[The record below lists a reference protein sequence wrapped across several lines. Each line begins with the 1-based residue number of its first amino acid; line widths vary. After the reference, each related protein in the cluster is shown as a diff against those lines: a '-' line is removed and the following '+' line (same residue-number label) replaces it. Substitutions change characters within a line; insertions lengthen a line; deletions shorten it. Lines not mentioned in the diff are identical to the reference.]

1 MVIHCGLNIAGE
13 RLKGVVLDSWVI
25 AMMLG
30 ASIFLGVLALFA
42 FLWAIK
48 SGQFDDEE
56 KFLNGAKYDSEDELN
71 DAANK
76 ERKKEELKRK
86 LTVPE

>member
-1 MVIHCGLNIAGE
+1 M
-13 RLKGVVLDSWVI
+13 DSWLI

-30 ASIFLGVLALFA
+30 GSIFLGGIALIA

-56 KFLNGAKYDSEDELN
+56 KFLNAVKFDNEDELN
-71 DAANK
+71 DAKNQ
-76 ERKKEELKRK
+76 EIKKEKLKRGYR
-86 LTVPE
+86 PE